1 MNINLEAVCESLM
14 LNNIPTSFIDDDEI
28 IINNQK
34 ITVQNG
40 IFLIKKI
47 RMRFTG
53 LRDFLFALQNAEII
67 NFSKEQVNNI
77 LLNYSFLLCE
87 HETISDN
94 D

>member
-40 IFLIKKI
+40 IFLIKRVK
-47 RMRFTG
+47 MRFVN
-53 LRDFLFALQNAEII
+53 LKDFLMALQNAEII
-67 NFSKEQVNNI
+67 NFRKEQLNNI